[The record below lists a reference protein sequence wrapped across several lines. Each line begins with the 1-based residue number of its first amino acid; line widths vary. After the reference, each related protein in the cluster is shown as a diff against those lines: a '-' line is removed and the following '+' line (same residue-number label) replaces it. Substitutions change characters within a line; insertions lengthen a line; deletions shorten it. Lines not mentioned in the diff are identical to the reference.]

1 MTSTATWHTPAT
13 DTLQPMLHGG
23 DTRGVP
29 GKNNPGQALGHGQS
43 ATCWCANAPERLL
56 MTAGEPLPGH

>member
-1 MTSTATWHTPAT
+1 MTSTATWYTPAT

-29 GKNNPGQALGHGQS
+29 GKNNPGQALGHG
-43 ATCWCANAPERLL
+43 
-56 MTAGEPLPGH
+56 